1 MMLNIDSQITAFMPE
16 ANISYDI
23 ISFSVYVILFGAI
36 AFFIYKK
43 NISKI
48 FQIAGGAAIAFL
60 AAQITKIIVSRERP
74 NGFDVRSFPSQHT
87 AFAFFLASVL
97 PVTKKEE
104 RIALYGWAI
113 LVGLSRMVLLEH
125 WFTDVLVGAVI
136 GLGAGYL
143 VKSKFNKRKSEFS

>member
-1 MMLNIDSQITAFMPE
+1 MMLAIDSQIIAFLPE

-23 ISFSVYVILFGAI
+23 ISFSVYILLFGAI

-43 NISKI
+43 KVFET
-48 FQIAGGAAIAFL
+48 FQLLTGAIITFIAVQSI
-60 AAQITKIIVSRERP
+60 KIIVPIERP
-74 NGFDVRSFPSQHT
+74 NGFDLRSFPSQHT

-97 PVTKKEE
+97 PVKRKEE
-104 RIALYGWAI
+104 RIVLYGWAV
-113 LVGLSRMVLLEH
+113 LVSLSRMVLLEH

-143 VKSKFNKRKSEFS
+143 VKSKIIKKALAE